1 MTIHVMRNAVVLGTL
16 LLARTTFAQDC
27 PSYFDRAAIFA
38 LQDATTVQQLDRRY
52 HSRSYPD
59 RVADIVYAKRRAT
72 LSPESPENGLLIVA
86 AIPRNP
92 AEFWEAY
99 HLSDP
104 AIAEARPELAQVFD
118 RFIAD
123 IAQIVSRKSTP
134 DSLMRRYVL
143 LTVFS
148 DGEIAETLAEAN
160 KIVLRRNR
168 ATFVRAVR
176 QLPQNERQR
185 FSIP

>member
-1 MTIHVMRNAVVLGTL
+1 MSVHDVRNAVVLGTL
-16 LLARTTFAQDC
+16 LLARTMFAQDC
-27 PSYFDRAAIFA
+27 PSYFDRVAIFA

-52 HSRSYPD
+52 RSRSYPD

-72 LSPESPENGLLIVA
+72 LSPDSPENKLLIVA

-104 AIAEARPELAQVFD
+104 AIADARPQLAQVFEQ
-118 RFIAD
+118 FIAE
-123 IAQIVSRKSTP
+123 IAEIVSRRSTP

-143 LTVFS
+143 LTVFA

-160 KIVLRRNR
+160 KIVLRRNH

-176 QLPQNERQR
+176 QLPRNERGR